1 MPGASVV
8 AYTRCTRRLLVWLQA
23 AVAKPYCDH
32 YYLLGLWLL
41 ATSARAY
48 CFRDHLLCM
57 C

>member
-8 AYTRCTRRLLVWLQA
+8 AYTHYTCRLLVWLQA
-23 AVAKPYCDH
+23 AVAKPCCDH

-48 CFRDHLLCM
+48 CFHDHLLSM